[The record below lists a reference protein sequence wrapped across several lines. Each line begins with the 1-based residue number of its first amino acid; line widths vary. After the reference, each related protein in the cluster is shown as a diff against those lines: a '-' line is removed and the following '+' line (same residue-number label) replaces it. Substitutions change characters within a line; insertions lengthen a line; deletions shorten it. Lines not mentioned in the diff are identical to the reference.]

1 MGERFWR
8 RKYYELFRYGSTL
21 LIAFCII
28 NTGLVVALVM
38 ALR

>member
-21 LIAFCII
+21 LIALSVII
-28 NTGLVVALVM
+28 TGLVVALVI